1 MRPRRPIERVTSAVE
16 DLAGAL
22 RRRREGRVLRIRAYD
37 AAGRVTAID
46 PGSPEG
52 ERIVEAA
59 DALLSPAP
67 SP

>member
-1 MRPRRPIERVTSAVE
+1 MRPRRPIEQVTSAVE
-16 DLAGAL
+16 DMAGAL
-22 RRRREGRVLRIRAYD
+22 RRRRESRVLRIRSYD

-59 DALLSPAP
+59 DALLSPAERP
-67 SP
+67 